1 MNIIYGICSD
11 GLGHATRD
19 MPIIDYLIKNGHKV
33 YIVTGKET
41 KDFLKKKYKNITI
54 INSLSIAYGANEVKQ
69 LKTVIDFLASF
80 KTNPKNHKIVKNLI
94 KKIKPELIISDF
106 ETTTITLA
114 KVHEIPC
121 IAIDNHAAI
130 FRTDV
135 EFKIK
140 DLTNL
145 FIAKMVGKL
154 RCFRADWYLALC
166 FYRPKIRKARTE
178 IFDPILR
185 DEFYEV
191 KSKNNNYILVYNR
204 FQDKN
209 NKIISELKKIK
220 NETFHVYGLNIE
232 KTEENIV
239 YKKTGNNTKEL
250 ANCKAV
256 ISNGG
261 HSLMSE
267 AIFLKKPI
275 FSLPVKNQF
284 EQHTNAYYLEKLGFG
299 ESHTSITSAKI
310 KRFIKKLPK
319 YKEKLNKHNFENKK
333 LFFNRLDKL
342 MQELVYK
349 KKEKKQIKK
358 IKLKK

>member
-11 GLGHATRD
+11 GLGHATRA
-19 MPIIDYLIKNGHKV
+19 MPIIDHLLKKGHNV

-41 KDFLKKKYKNITI
+41 KAFLNKKYKHISV

-69 LKTVIDFLASF
+69 LKTVIDFFASF
-80 KTNPKNHKIVKNLI
+80 KNNPKNHRIIKDLI
-94 KKIKPELIISDF
+94 KKIKPDLIISDF

-114 KVHEIPC
+114 KIYEIPC

-135 EFKIK
+135 EFKLK

-166 FYRPKIRKARTE
+166 FYKPKIRKARTE
-178 IFDPILR
+178 IFDPFFR
-185 DEFYEV
+185 EEFY
-191 KSKNNNYILVYNR
+191 KIKPTDKNYFLVYNR

-209 NKIISELKKIK
+209 NKIINELKKIK
-220 NETFHVYGLNIE
+220 NETFHVYGLNQE
-232 KTEENIV
+232 KKEGNIIF
-239 YKKTGNNTKEL
+239 KKTGNNIKEL

-261 HSLMSE
+261 HSLLSE
-267 AIFLKKPI
+267 AIYFKKPI
-275 FSLPVKNQF
+275 YSLPVKNQF
-284 EQHTNAYYLEKLGFG
+284 EQHTNAYYLQKMGFG
-299 ESHTSITSAKI
+299 ESHKTITCTEINNFLKNI
-310 KRFIKKLPK
+310 KTYKKNL
-319 YKEKLNKHNFENKK
+319 EKHNFKDKK
-333 LFFNRLDKL
+333 IFFNRLDKL
-342 MQELVYK
+342 IVDLK
-349 KKEKKQIKK
+349 KRKEKKRI
-358 IKLKK
+358 LKK